1 MPIFTRRRLQAMLDD
16 LSGHLKG
23 AKGRDLIGRLNNKRV
38 DQVLPA
44 EMELA
49 LIWAVAQLGHCDI
62 EPCWWPNKKR
72 PDVHTEA
79 LVPGRP
85 SIIEIATHSDNK
97 ISGEDAMDGIAHE
110 FCRFAN
116 TIRKGSG
123 DYLYFRFHEEC
134 GYKSGRYFRRR
145 LAPSA
150 YRISD
155 QAKKLFGTWLDSDAG
170 NGVPLHILEP
180 GLSVVV
186 KMTAERQYRYFNFWS
201 SMPPETHSIADN
213 PLYDLL
219 LRKLDQIKD
228 APSNTLRF
236 IFLADA
242 GSTLL
247 NRVAQ
252 SSEIDFTKRRIS
264 GRQIIS
270 NFIAESDAKIDCIV
284 VFSPIR
290 SSKSTGGFERPR
302 WAVSLFNHPNLDI
315 PPGGLDR
322 LASILPLPRF
332 EGYQARSLF
341 RQGSFEL
348 NARGWHEG
356 TRFEFKA
363 CGKMRV
369 KVSARGLLDL
379 LAGRITLDQFRYLL
393 GERAG
398 ASARIQWCLEK
409 GMTLTAVEIE
419 PGGLDKDDD
428 YLVLS
433 FSDDPAARPLLL
445 TDGRG
450 EG

>member
-1 MPIFTRRRLQAMLDD
+1 MLDD

-23 AKGRDLIGRLNNKRV
+23 AKGRDLIRRLNNKRV
-38 DQVLPA
+38 NQVLPA

-49 LIWAVAQLGHCDI
+49 IIWAVAQLGDCEI
-62 EPCWWPNKKR
+62 EPCWWPNEKR

-79 LVPGRP
+79 LVFGRP

-97 ISGEDAMDGIAHE
+97 ISGEDAMDGVARE
-110 FCRFAN
+110 FCKFAN
-116 TIRKGSG
+116 TVRKGSG
-123 DYLYFRFHEEC
+123 DYLYFRFQEES
-134 GYKSGRYFRRR
+134 GYRSGRYFRRR

-150 YRISD
+150 YRIGD
-155 QAKKLFGTWLDSDAG
+155 QAKKLFGAWLDSDAS

-186 KMTAERQYRYFNFWS
+186 EMTTERQYRYFNFWS
-201 SMPPETHSIADN
+201 SMPLETHSINDN
-213 PLYDLL
+213 PLYELL
-219 LRKLDQIKD
+219 LRKLDQVKD
-228 APSNTLRF
+228 APANTLRF
-236 IFLADA
+236 IFLADS

-252 SSEIDFTKRRIS
+252 STEIDFTKRRVS
-264 GRQIIS
+264 GHQIIS
-270 NFIAESDAKIDCIV
+270 NFVVENDDKIDCVV
-284 VFSPIR
+284 VFAPCR
-290 SSKSTGGFERPR
+290 ASKSTGGFDRPH
-302 WAVSLFNHPNLDI
+302 WAISLFNRPNLDI
-315 PPGGLDR
+315 VPEGLER

-348 NARGWHEG
+348 NARGWHERA
-356 TRFEFKA
+356 RFEFNRS
-363 CGKMRV
+363 GTMRA

-393 GERAG
+393 GERPG
-398 ASARIQWCLEK
+398 ESNRIQWCLEK

-428 YLVLS
+428 HLVLS
-433 FSDDPAARPLLL
+433 FSDDPAARPLRLK
-445 TDGRG
+445 DESG
-450 EG
+450 EE